1 MKIADIQA
9 REILDSR
16 GMPTVEARVRLENG
30 GCGHAAVPSGASTG
44 AHEAAEKRDGGER
57 YGGRGVRFAVQAVN
71 GPIREALTGMRADE
85 QDALDRRLLALD
97 GTGSKAA
104 LGANAMLAVSMAAAR
119 AAAQA
124 HGLPLWRY
132 LGGIAGGDCPRLMM
146 NVLNGGRHA
155 GNNVDIQEF
164 MLVPSGALPAAE
176 AVRMGAE
183 IDQALKKCLL
193 SRGMSVSVGDEGGF
207 APDLAS
213 DEEALELLMEAAGRA
228 GYETGQDV
236 GFALDMAASGWVK
249 GDGYHLPKRGTDMT
263 REELIGYIC
272 ALTERYP
279 IVSVEDPLGEDDFEG
294 FALLTEALNGRC
306 LVVGDDLFVTDRARI
321 ERGAAFNAAT
331 AALIKPNQ
339 IGTLTETLDAI
350 HAAHA
355 HGMKVIVS
363 HRSGETT
370 DDFIADLAVAVRA
383 EGLKAGAPVR
393 GERVAKYNRLME
405 IASGARSGGVHE
417 DPSYFG

>member
-16 GMPTVEARVRLENG
+16 GVPTVEACVRLENG
-30 GCGHAAVPSGASTG
+30 DCGRAAVPSGASTG
-44 AHEAAEKRDGGER
+44 AHEAVEKRDGGER
-57 YGGRGVRFAVQAVN
+57 YFGKGVRFAVQAVN
-71 GPIREALTGMRADE
+71 GPIREALVGLRADE
-85 QDALDRRLLALD
+85 QGALDRRLLALD
-97 GTGSKAA
+97 GTRSKAA
-104 LGANAMLAVSMAAAR
+104 LGANATLAVSLAAAR
-119 AAAQA
+119 AAARA

-132 LGGIAGGDCPRLMM
+132 LGGAAGGGCPRLMM
-146 NVLNGGRHA
+146 NVLNGGKHA

-164 MLVPSGALPAAE
+164 MLVPNGALPAAE

-183 IDQALKKCLL
+183 IAHALKKCVL
-193 SRGMSVSVGDEGGF
+193 SRGLSASVGDEGGF

-213 DEEALELLMEAAGRA
+213 DEEALDLLMEAAENA
-228 GYETGQDV
+228 GYEPGRDV
-236 GFALDMAASGWVK
+236 GFALDMAAAGWTKGSG
-249 GDGYHLPKRGTDMT
+249 YRLPKRGTDMT
-263 REELIGYIC
+263 REELIGSIC
-272 ALTERYP
+272 ALTEKYP

-294 FALLTEALNGRC
+294 FARLTETLNGRC

-321 ERGAAFNAAT
+321 ERGAKLRAAT

-350 HAAHA
+350 HAARA

-405 IASGARSGGVHE
+405 IASEGLENV
-417 DPSYFG
+417 

>member
-1 MKIADIQA
+1 MKIAEIRA

-16 GMPTVEARVRLENG
+16 GMPTVEACVRLENG
-30 GCGHAAVPSGASTG
+30 GCGRAAVPSGASTG
-44 AHEAAEKRDGGER
+44 AHEALEKRDGDER

-71 GPIREALTGMRADE
+71 GPIREALTGMRADV

-124 HGLPLWRY
+124 HGLSLWRY
-132 LGGIAGGDCPRLMM
+132 LGGIAGGGCPRLMM

-164 MLVPSGALPAAE
+164 MLVSSGALPAAE

-183 IDQALKKCLL
+183 IDQALKKCLQ

-213 DEEALELLMEAAGRA
+213 DEEALELLMEAAGKA
-228 GYETGQDV
+228 GYEPGQDV

-249 GDGYHLPKRGTDMT
+249 GSIYHLPKRGTDMT
-263 REELIGYIC
+263 REELIDYIC

-321 ERGAAFNAAT
+321 ERGAALHAAT

-370 DDFIADLAVAVRA
+370 DDFIADLAVAVHA

-405 IASGARSGGVHE
+405 IASGARSGRAHE
-417 DPSYFG
+417 DPVP

>member
-16 GMPTVEARVRLENG
+16 GVPTVEACVRLENG
-30 GCGHAAVPSGASTG
+30 DCGRAAVPSGASTG
-44 AHEAAEKRDGGER
+44 AHEAVEKRDGGER
-57 YGGRGVRFAVQAVN
+57 YFGKGVRFAVQAVN
-71 GPIREALTGMRADE
+71 GPIREALVGLRADE
-85 QDALDRRLLALD
+85 QGALDRRLLALD
-97 GTGSKAA
+97 GTRSKAA
-104 LGANAMLAVSMAAAR
+104 LGANATLAVSLAAAR
-119 AAAQA
+119 AAARA

-132 LGGIAGGDCPRLMM
+132 LGGAAGGGCPRLMM
-146 NVLNGGRHA
+146 NVLNGGKHA

-164 MLVPSGALPAAE
+164 MLVPNGALPAAE

-183 IDQALKKCLL
+183 IAHALKKCVL
-193 SRGMSVSVGDEGGF
+193 SRGLSASVGDEGGF

-213 DEEALELLMEAAGRA
+213 DEEALDLLMEAAEKA
-228 GYETGQDV
+228 GYEPGRDV
-236 GFALDMAASGWVK
+236 GFALDMAAAGWTKGSG
-249 GDGYHLPKRGTDMT
+249 YRLPKRGTDMT
-263 REELIGYIC
+263 REELIGSIC
-272 ALTERYP
+272 ALTEKYP

-294 FALLTEALNGRC
+294 FARLTETLNGRC

-321 ERGAAFNAAT
+321 ERGAKLRAAT

-350 HAAHA
+350 HAARA

-405 IASGARSGGVHE
+405 IASEGLENV
-417 DPSYFG
+417 

>member
-1 MKIADIQA
+1 MKIADIRA

-16 GMPTVEARVRLENG
+16 GMPTVEACVRLENG
-30 GCGHAAVPSGASTG
+30 SCGRAAVPSGASTG

-57 YGGRGVRFAVQAVN
+57 YFGKGVRYAVQAVN

-85 QDALDRRLLALD
+85 QGEIDRRLLALD
-97 GTGSKAA
+97 GTKNKAA
-104 LGANAMLAVSMAAAR
+104 LGANAMLAASMAAAR

-132 LGGIAGGDCPRLMM
+132 LGGAAGCPRLMM
-146 NVLNGGRHA
+146 NVLNGGKHA
-155 GNNVDIQEF
+155 SNNVDIQEF
-164 MLVPSGALPAAE
+164 MLVPNGALSAAE

-183 IDQALKKCLL
+183 IDHALKTCIL
-193 SRGMSVSVGDEGGF
+193 SRGLSASVGDEGGF

-213 DEEALELLMEAAGRA
+213 DEEALDLLTEAAEKA
-228 GYETGQDV
+228 GYEPGCDV
-236 GFALDMAASGWVK
+236 GFALDMAAAGWVK
-249 GDGYHLPKRGTDMT
+249 GSGYRLPKRGADMT
-263 REELIGYIC
+263 REELIGYVC
-272 ALTERYP
+272 ALTEKYP

-294 FALLTEALNGRC
+294 FALLTETLNGRC

-321 ERGAAFNAAT
+321 ERGAKLRAAT
-331 AALIKPNQ
+331 AVLIKPNQ

-355 HGMKVIVS
+355 HSMKAVVS

-405 IASGARSGGVHE
+405 IALE
-417 DPSYFG
+417 DR

>member
-16 GMPTVEARVRLENG
+16 GMPTVEASVRLENG
-30 GCGHAAVPSGASTG
+30 VCGRAAVPSGASTG
-44 AHEAAEKRDGGER
+44 AYEAVEKRDGGER
-57 YGGRGVRFAVQAVN
+57 YFGKGVRFAVQAVN
-71 GPIREALTGMRADE
+71 GPIREALTGLRADE
-85 QDALDRRLLALD
+85 PRELDRRMLALD
-97 GTGSKAA
+97 GTRNKAA

-124 HGLPLWRY
+124 HGLALWRY
-132 LGGIAGGDCPRLMM
+132 LGGIAGGGCPRLMM
-146 NVLNGGRHA
+146 NVLNGGKHA
-155 GNNVDIQEF
+155 SNNVDIQEF
-164 MLVPSGALPAAE
+164 MLVPNGALPAAE

-183 IDQALKKCLL
+183 INHALKACVL
-193 SRGMSVSVGDEGGF
+193 SRGLSASVGDEGGF

-213 DEEALELLMEAAGRA
+213 DEEALALLMEATERA
-228 GYETGQDV
+228 GYEPGRDV
-236 GFALDMAASGWVK
+236 GFALDMAAAGWVK
-249 GDGYHLPKRGTDMT
+249 GNGYHLPKRGEDMT

-272 ALTERYP
+272 TLTERYP

-294 FALLTEALNGRC
+294 FAQLTEALNGRC
-306 LVVGDDLFVTDRARI
+306 LVVGDDLFVTDQARI
-321 ERGAAFNAAT
+321 ARGARLHAAT

-350 HAAHA
+350 HAAHI

-363 HRSGETT
+363 HRSGETP

-405 IASGARSGGVHE
+405 IAPGKA
-417 DPSYFG
+417 

>member
-16 GMPTVEARVRLENG
+16 GVPTVEACVRLENG
-30 GCGHAAVPSGASTG
+30 DCGRAAVPSGASTG
-44 AHEAAEKRDGGER
+44 AHEAVEKRDGGER
-57 YGGRGVRFAVQAVN
+57 YFGKGVRFAVQAVN
-71 GPIREALTGMRADE
+71 GPIREALVGLRADE
-85 QDALDRRLLALD
+85 QGALDRRLLALD
-97 GTGSKAA
+97 GTRSKAA
-104 LGANAMLAVSMAAAR
+104 LGANATLAVSLAAAR
-119 AAAQA
+119 AAARA

-132 LGGIAGGDCPRLMM
+132 LGGAAGGGCPRLMM
-146 NVLNGGRHA
+146 NVLNGGKHA

-164 MLVPSGALPAAE
+164 MLVPNGALPAAE
-176 AVRMGAE
+176 AVRVGAE
-183 IDQALKKCLL
+183 IAHALKKCVL
-193 SRGMSVSVGDEGGF
+193 SRGLSASVGDEGGF

-213 DEEALELLMEAAGRA
+213 DEEALDLLMEAAEKA
-228 GYETGQDV
+228 GYEPGRDV
-236 GFALDMAASGWVK
+236 GFALDMAAAGWTKGSG
-249 GDGYHLPKRGTDMT
+249 YRLPKRGTDMT
-263 REELIGYIC
+263 REKLIGSIC
-272 ALTERYP
+272 ALTEKYP

-294 FALLTEALNGRC
+294 FARLTETLNGRC

-321 ERGAAFNAAT
+321 ERGAKLRAAT

-350 HAAHA
+350 HTARA

-405 IASGARSGGVHE
+405 IASEGLENV
-417 DPSYFG
+417 

>member
-16 GMPTVEARVRLENG
+16 GVPTVEACVRLENG
-30 GCGHAAVPSGASTG
+30 DCGRAAVPSGASTG
-44 AHEAAEKRDGGER
+44 AHEAVEKRDGGER
-57 YGGRGVRFAVQAVN
+57 YFGKGVRFAVQAVN
-71 GPIREALTGMRADE
+71 GPIREALVGLRADE
-85 QDALDRRLLALD
+85 QGALDRRLLALD
-97 GTGSKAA
+97 GTRSKAA
-104 LGANAMLAVSMAAAR
+104 LGANATLAVSLAAAR
-119 AAAQA
+119 AAARA

-132 LGGIAGGDCPRLMM
+132 LGGAAGGGCPRLMM
-146 NVLNGGRHA
+146 NVLNGGKHA

-164 MLVPSGALPAAE
+164 MLVPNGALPAAE
-176 AVRMGAE
+176 AVRVGAE
-183 IDQALKKCLL
+183 IAHALKKCVL
-193 SRGMSVSVGDEGGF
+193 SRGLSASVGDEGGF
-207 APDLAS
+207 APDLGS
-213 DEEALELLMEAAGRA
+213 DEEALDLLMEAAEKA
-228 GYETGQDV
+228 GYEPGRDV
-236 GFALDMAASGWVK
+236 GFALDMAAAGWTKGSG
-249 GDGYHLPKRGTDMT
+249 YRLPKRGTDMT
-263 REELIGYIC
+263 REKLIGSIC
-272 ALTERYP
+272 ALTEKYP

-294 FALLTEALNGRC
+294 FARLTETLNGRC

-321 ERGAAFNAAT
+321 ERGAKLRAAT

-350 HAAHA
+350 HTARA

-405 IASGARSGGVHE
+405 IASEGLENV
-417 DPSYFG
+417 

>member
-1 MKIADIQA
+1 MKIADIRA

-16 GMPTVEARVRLENG
+16 GMPTVEACVRLENG
-30 GCGHAAVPSGASTG
+30 SCGRAAVPSGASTG

-57 YGGRGVRFAVQAVN
+57 YFGKGVRYAVQAVN

-85 QDALDRRLLALD
+85 QGEIDRRLLALD
-97 GTGSKAA
+97 GTKNKAA
-104 LGANAMLAVSMAAAR
+104 LGANAMLDASMAVAR

-132 LGGIAGGDCPRLMM
+132 LGGAAGGGCPRLMM
-146 NVLNGGRHA
+146 NVLNGGKHA
-155 GNNVDIQEF
+155 SNNVDIQEF
-164 MLVPSGALPAAE
+164 MLVPNGALSAAE

-183 IDQALKKCLL
+183 IDHALKTCIL
-193 SRGMSVSVGDEGGF
+193 SRGLSASVGDEGGF

-213 DEEALELLMEAAGRA
+213 DEEALDLLTEAAEKA
-228 GYETGQDV
+228 GYEPGCDV
-236 GFALDMAASGWVK
+236 GFALDMAAAGWVK
-249 GDGYHLPKRGTDMT
+249 GSGYRLPKRGADMT
-263 REELIGYIC
+263 REELIGYVC
-272 ALTERYP
+272 ALTEKYP

-294 FALLTEALNGRC
+294 FALLTETLNGRC

-321 ERGAAFNAAT
+321 ERGAKLRAAT
-331 AALIKPNQ
+331 AVLIKPNQ
-339 IGTLTETLDAI
+339 IGTLTETLEAI

-355 HGMKVIVS
+355 HGMKAIVS

-405 IASGARSGGVHE
+405 IALEMG
-417 DPSYFG
+417 

>member
-16 GMPTVEARVRLENG
+16 GVPTVEACVRLENG
-30 GCGHAAVPSGASTG
+30 DCGRAAVPSGASTG
-44 AHEAAEKRDGGER
+44 AHEAVEKRDGGER
-57 YGGRGVRFAVQAVN
+57 YFGKGVRFAVQAVN
-71 GPIREALTGMRADE
+71 GPIREALVGLRADE
-85 QDALDRRLLALD
+85 QGALDRRLLALD
-97 GTGSKAA
+97 GTRSKAA
-104 LGANAMLAVSMAAAR
+104 LGANATLAVSLAAAR
-119 AAAQA
+119 AAARA

-132 LGGIAGGDCPRLMM
+132 LGGAAGGGCPRLMM
-146 NVLNGGRHA
+146 NVLNGGKHA

-164 MLVPSGALPAAE
+164 MLVPNGALPAAE
-176 AVRMGAE
+176 AVRVGAE
-183 IDQALKKCLL
+183 IAHALKKCVL
-193 SRGMSVSVGDEGGF
+193 SRGLSASVGDEGGF

-213 DEEALELLMEAAGRA
+213 DEEALDLLMEAAEKA
-228 GYETGQDV
+228 GYEPGRDV
-236 GFALDMAASGWVK
+236 GFALDMAAAGWTKGSG
-249 GDGYHLPKRGTDMT
+249 YRLPKRGTDMT
-263 REELIGYIC
+263 REKLIGSIC
-272 ALTERYP
+272 ALTEKYP

-294 FALLTEALNGRC
+294 FARLTETLNGRC

-321 ERGAAFNAAT
+321 ERGAKLRAAT

-350 HAAHA
+350 HAARA

-405 IASGARSGGVHE
+405 IASEGLENV
-417 DPSYFG
+417 

>member
-16 GMPTVEARVRLENG
+16 GVPTVEACVRLENG
-30 GCGHAAVPSGASTG
+30 GCGRAAVPSGASTG
-44 AHEAAEKRDGGER
+44 AHEATEKRDGGER
-57 YGGRGVRFAVQAVN
+57 YFGKGVRYAVQAVN

-85 QDALDRRLLALD
+85 QGEIDRRLLALD
-97 GTGSKAA
+97 GTRSKAA
-104 LGANAMLAVSMAAAR
+104 LGANATLAVSLAAAR
-119 AAAQA
+119 AAARA

-132 LGGIAGGDCPRLMM
+132 LGGAAGGGCPRLMM
-146 NVLNGGRHA
+146 NVLNGGKHA

-164 MLVPSGALPAAE
+164 MLVPNGALPAAE
-176 AVRMGAE
+176 AVRVGAE
-183 IDQALKKCLL
+183 IAHALKKCVL
-193 SRGMSVSVGDEGGF
+193 SRGLSASVGDEGGF

-213 DEEALELLMEAAGRA
+213 DEEALDLLMEAAEKA
-228 GYETGQDV
+228 GYEPGRDV
-236 GFALDMAASGWVK
+236 GFALDMAAAGWTKGSG
-249 GDGYHLPKRGTDMT
+249 YRLPKRGTDMT
-263 REELIGYIC
+263 REELIGSIC
-272 ALTERYP
+272 ALTEKYP

-294 FALLTEALNGRC
+294 FARLTETLNGRC

-321 ERGAAFNAAT
+321 ERGAKLHAAT

-350 HAAHA
+350 HAARA

-405 IASGARSGGVHE
+405 IASEGLENV
-417 DPSYFG
+417 

>member
-16 GMPTVEARVRLENG
+16 GVPTVEACVRLENG
-30 GCGHAAVPSGASTG
+30 DCGRAAVPSGASTG
-44 AHEAAEKRDGGER
+44 AHEAVEKRDGGER
-57 YGGRGVRFAVQAVN
+57 YFGKGVRFAVQAVN
-71 GPIREALTGMRADE
+71 GPIREALVGLRADE
-85 QDALDRRLLALD
+85 QGALDRRLLALD
-97 GTGSKAA
+97 GTRSKAA
-104 LGANAMLAVSMAAAR
+104 LGANATLAVSLAAAR
-119 AAAQA
+119 AAARA

-132 LGGIAGGDCPRLMM
+132 LGGAAGGGCPRLMM
-146 NVLNGGRHA
+146 NVLNGGKHA

-164 MLVPSGALPAAE
+164 MLVPNGALPAAE

-183 IDQALKKCLL
+183 IAHALKKCVL
-193 SRGMSVSVGDEGGF
+193 SRGLSASVGDEGGF
-207 APDLAS
+207 APDLGS
-213 DEEALELLMEAAGRA
+213 DEEALDLLMEAAEKA
-228 GYETGQDV
+228 GYEPGRDV
-236 GFALDMAASGWVK
+236 GFALDMAAAGWTKGSG
-249 GDGYHLPKRGTDMT
+249 YRLPKRGTDMT
-263 REELIGYIC
+263 REELIGSIC
-272 ALTERYP
+272 ALTEKYP

-294 FALLTEALNGRC
+294 FARLTETLNGRC

-321 ERGAAFNAAT
+321 ERGAKLHAAT

-350 HAAHA
+350 HAARA

-405 IASGARSGGVHE
+405 IASEGLENV
-417 DPSYFG
+417 

>member
-16 GMPTVEARVRLENG
+16 GVPTVEACVRLENG
-30 GCGHAAVPSGASTG
+30 DCGRAAVPSGASTG
-44 AHEAAEKRDGGER
+44 AHEAVEKRDGGER
-57 YGGRGVRFAVQAVN
+57 YFGKGVRFAVQAVN
-71 GPIREALTGMRADE
+71 GPIREALVGLRADE
-85 QDALDRRLLALD
+85 QGALDRRLLALD
-97 GTGSKAA
+97 GTRSKAA
-104 LGANAMLAVSMAAAR
+104 LGANATLAASMAAAR
-119 AAAQA
+119 AAARA

-132 LGGIAGGDCPRLMM
+132 LGGAAGGGCPRLMM
-146 NVLNGGRHA
+146 NVLNGGKHA

-164 MLVPSGALPAAE
+164 MLVPNGALPAAE
-176 AVRMGAE
+176 AVRVGAE
-183 IDQALKKCLL
+183 IAHALKKCVL
-193 SRGMSVSVGDEGGF
+193 SRGLSASVGDEGGF

-213 DEEALELLMEAAGRA
+213 DEEALDLLMEAAEKA
-228 GYETGQDV
+228 GYEPGRDV
-236 GFALDMAASGWVK
+236 GFALDMAAAGWTKGSG
-249 GDGYHLPKRGTDMT
+249 YRLPKRGTDMT
-263 REELIGYIC
+263 REKLIGSIC
-272 ALTERYP
+272 ALTEKYP

-294 FALLTEALNGRC
+294 FARLTETLNGRC

-321 ERGAAFNAAT
+321 ERGAKLRAAT

-350 HAAHA
+350 HTARA

-405 IASGARSGGVHE
+405 IASEGLENV
-417 DPSYFG
+417 